1 MTARV
6 LYLDD
11 NPSNVKLMR
20 MVMSMRGDTVLSV
33 AADGARGLARAR
45 SEPFDLV
52 LVDLYLPDARGDEV
66 LRQLR
71 SNESTANLPA
81 VVVSAEDDA
90 TMVEEAMQAGADA
103 YITKPFD
110 VAELLEVVDG
120 LLALPVQPR
129 SS

>member
-71 SNESTANLPA
+71 SDETTASLPA
-81 VVVSAEDDA
+81 VVVSAEDDV
-90 TMVEEAMQAGADA
+90 TVVQEAMEAGADA

-110 VAELLEVVDG
+110 IAELLEVVDG
-120 LLALPVQPR
+120 LLAQPVQPKN
-129 SS
+129 S

>member
-1 MTARV
+1 VTARV

-71 SNESTANLPA
+71 SDETTASLPA
-81 VVVSAEDDA
+81 VVVSAEDDV
-90 TMVEEAMQAGADA
+90 TVVQEAMEAGADA

-110 VAELLEVVDG
+110 IAELLEVVDG
-120 LLALPVQPR
+120 LLAQPVQPKN
-129 SS
+129 S

>member
-71 SNESTANLPA
+71 SDETTASLPA
-81 VVVSAEDDA
+81 VVVSAEDDV
-90 TMVEEAMQAGADA
+90 TVMQEAMEAGADA

-110 VAELLEVVDG
+110 IAELLEVVDG
-120 LLALPVQPR
+120 LLAQPVQPKNA
-129 SS
+129 

>member
-71 SNESTANLPA
+71 SHESTANLPA

>member
-1 MTARV
+1 
-6 LYLDD
+6 
-11 NPSNVKLMR
+11 
-20 MVMSMRGDTVLSV
+20 MSIRGDTVLSV
-33 AADGARGLARAR
+33 ATDGARGLARAR

-71 SNESTANLPA
+71 SDEATASLPA
-81 VVVSAEDDA
+81 VVVSAEDDV
-90 TMVEEAMQAGADA
+90 TVVQEAMQAGADA

-120 LLALPVQPR
+120 LLAQPVQPKN
-129 SS
+129 S

>member
-45 SEPFDLV
+45 SEPFDIV

-71 SNESTANLPA
+71 SDETTATLPA
-81 VVVSAEDDA
+81 VVVSAEDDV
-90 TMVEEAMQAGADA
+90 TVMQEAMEAGADA

-110 VAELLEVVDG
+110 IAELLEVVDG
-120 LLALPVQPR
+120 LLAQPVQPKNP
-129 SS
+129 

>member
-1 MTARV
+1 
-6 LYLDD
+6 
-11 NPSNVKLMR
+11 MR

-33 AADGARGLARAR
+33 AADGAHGLARAR

-52 LVDLYLPDARGDEV
+52 LVDLYLPDGRGDEV

-71 SNESTANLPA
+71 SHESTAALPA

-90 TMVEEAMQAGADA
+90 TLVQQAMQAGADA

-120 LLALPVQPR
+120 LLAQPVQPKN
-129 SS
+129 S

>member
-20 MVMSMRGDTVLSV
+20 MVMAMRGDTVLSV

-45 SEPFDLV
+45 SESFDLV
-52 LVDLYLPDARGDEV
+52 LVDLYLPDARGDEI
-66 LRQLR
+66 LKQLR
-71 SNESTANLPA
+71 AHEATAVLPA

-90 TMVEEAMQAGADA
+90 TVVRQAMQAGADA

-110 VAELLEVVDG
+110 VAELLEVVDR
-120 LLALPVQPR
+120 LLAQPAQPKNA
-129 SS
+129 

>member
-1 MTARV
+1 MTTRV

-20 MVMSMRGDTVLSV
+20 MVMSMRGDTLLSV

-71 SNESTANLPA
+71 SHEATAALPA

-90 TMVEEAMQAGADA
+90 AVVQQALEAGADA

-110 VAELLEVVDG
+110 IAELLEVVDR
-120 LLALPVQPR
+120 LLAQPAQPK